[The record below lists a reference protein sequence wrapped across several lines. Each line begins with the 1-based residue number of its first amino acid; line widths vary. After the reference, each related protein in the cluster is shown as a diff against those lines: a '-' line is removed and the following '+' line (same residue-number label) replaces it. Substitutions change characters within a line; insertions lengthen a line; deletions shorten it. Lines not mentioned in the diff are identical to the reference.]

1 MAALLVILALL
12 VPAARAPQVDAGFL
26 AFAETPRQP
35 GNLLAREAVIGRSA
49 VGRPI
54 TLRQLGDPR
63 WSGELLVFGCVHGE
77 KCGADELEPLTGGC
91 PDPGADILLV
101 PDLDPDGTATEARLA
116 KRVIEAVLPAATI
129 RLDRYSGRLHPKMRA
144 RLSTSL
150 VRMARR
156 VRED

>member
-12 VPAARAPQVDAGFL
+12 APAQAPGADAGFL

-35 GNLLAREAVIGRSA
+35 GNLLAREGVIGRA
-49 VGRPI
+49 AGRPI
-54 TLRQLGDPR
+54 KLRQLGDPR
-63 WSGELLVFGCVHGE
+63 WSGELLIFGCARGE
-77 KCGADELEPLTGGC
+77 GCGADGLEPLSGGC

-116 KRVIEAVLPAATI
+116 ERVIEAVRPAATI
-129 RLDRYSGRLHPKMRA
+129 RLHHYGA
-144 RLSTSL
+144 RLGPGMRERLNTSL
-150 VRMARR
+150 VRLGRR